1 MRSERDKAGE
11 DLANKWMNEGV
22 SVKLT
27 ADAFCAGISVRV
39 VGKITNCL
47 GGMLVVKG
55 GESEVCV
62 QLSGAPFE
70 VRAEDLV
77 VPLRVGGGSCLLSAA
92 DK

>member
-1 MRSERDKAGE
+1 V
-11 DLANKWMNEGV
+11 NKWMNESV
-22 SVKLT
+22 SVKLM

-47 GGMLVVKG
+47 GGVLIVKG
-55 GESEVCV
+55 VGSEVCV

-77 VPLRVGGGSCLLSAA
+77 VPLRVGGGSCSLSPA